1 MQPTQLEVVQ
11 TVTKTIGSLALAY
24 PYLRRLH
31 IAETIDALTTSG
43 KGRAVSTGQV
53 VEVLILNRLA
63 VRPTPIS
70 KISAWAAS
78 QAIEEV
84 YGLAADAL
92 NDDRLGRA
100 LERLAEHAP
109 DIQAALVLKAIEH
122 FELDVTQIHYDLT
135 TVELYGAYEIE
146 TAEGQPTPTPR
157 PAYGRTK
164 SGRKHVKQVQR
175 GLDVTGDGGV
185 PVGHLPLDGNA
196 GEVTSHLENLKLLA
210 RTLPRGALL
219 YISDT
224 KLDAP
229 KNLLAIAA
237 RKGQFLCGG
246 VLLQQLQDRYLD
258 LRGGLKSVDYYPGC
272 QAKRP
277 AKERDRYEAVEVAE
291 HLEGPVDG
299 RAVRRDYRL
308 IFVWSE
314 SKARQEAT
322 TRERHMAKIIAE
334 FEAVQRNLGRYSLK
348 TTEAIV
354 RRLEAAKGKY
364 AEGALL
370 DYRLAQDADGRF
382 RLTWEID
389 AAARERWQHLEGVYV
404 LKTNLPERTHPLAE
418 VLRTYKGQS
427 QVERRFHH
435 LKGPLA
441 VAPMFLKNPERI
453 AGLMCVLV
461 WALMVLA
468 LMERQVRRGLKGRPL
483 YGLYPEGRPSPS
495 PTGPAL
501 IRGLSDLGI
510 GIVREGDAITR
521 QLAEPDPTQHRILQL
536 LKINSARLK
545 IFKTRCGM

>member
-1 MQPTQLEVVQ
+1 MDAYTRFQTQIVGALPVITHYFEQ
-11 TVTKTIGSLALAY
+11 IDLAA
-24 PYLRRLH
+24 
-31 IAETIDALTTSG
+31 TIDGLVPWEGDVPLGTL
-43 KGRAVSTGQV
+43 
-53 VEVLILNRLA
+53 VEVLVANRLLQPKA
-63 VRPTPIS
+63 LFRVGQ
-70 KISAWAAS
+70 WAETA
-78 QAIEEV
+78 ALTD
-84 YGLAADAL
+84 YFGLTVEQL

-100 LERLAEHAP
+100 LERLAAHAP

-122 FELDVTQIHYDLT
+122 FELDVTQVHYDLT
-135 TVELYGAYEIE
+135 TVELYGAYEVE
-146 TAEGQPTPTPR
+146 TAEGQPPPTPL
-157 PAYGRTK
+157 PTYGRTK
-164 SGRKHVKQVQR
+164 SGRKHVKQVQL

-196 GEVTSHLENLKLLA
+196 GEVTSHLDNLKLLA
-210 RTLPRGALL
+210 RTLPKGKLL

-246 VLLQQLQDRYLD
+246 VLLQQLQERYLG
-258 LRGGLKSVDYYPGC
+258 LRGELKPVDYYPES

-277 AKERDRYEAVEVAE
+277 PDERDQYKAVEVAE
-291 HLEGPVDG
+291 HLDGQVDG
-299 RAVRRDYRL
+299 KAVRLDYRMA
-308 IFVWSE
+308 FVWSE
-314 SKARQEAT
+314 SKARQEAS
-322 TRERHMAKIIAE
+322 TRERHTAKVVAE

-370 DYRLAQDADGRF
+370 DYRLVQGPDGRF
-382 RLTWEID
+382 HLTWQVD
-389 AAARERWQHLEGVYV
+389 AGALERWQHLEGVYV

-453 AGLMCVLV
+453 AGLLCVLV

-468 LMERQVRRGLKGRPL
+468 LMERQVRRELKGEPL
-483 YGLYPEGRPSPS
+483 YGLYPEGRPSPA
-495 PTGPAL
+495 PTGPSLIQAL
-501 IRGLSDLGI
+501 SGLS
-510 GIVREGDAITR
+510 IVIVHQGGTVARR
-521 QLAEPDPTQHRILQL
+521 LAQPDPTQRRIIQL
-536 LKINSARLK
+536 LGINSERLQT
-545 IFKTRCGM
+545 FKRRCGT